1 MQNASNPEH
10 PTPFLTQ
17 FLAGVRAGL
26 PVAVGYVPIAIAFG
40 ALATKAHLSPSEAVL
55 MSALV
60 FAGASQ
66 FMAVG
71 MMVSGAG
78 GLQIVI
84 ATLFINLRHLIMSM
98 AVHHTVEET
107 NRPWRALLSFGIT
120 DETFALLTLQDAN
133 AQGRPT
139 HLFAAGLMGVA
150 YGGWVAG
157 TAIGS
162 FGAEMIPPAVS
173 ASMTVGLYAMFIALL
188 MPHVRRSWRV
198 AFIAGS
204 SMALNAV
211 LVSFMST
218 GWAIVVSTT
227 LGASLGLLAGEAEA

>member
-1 MQNASNPEH
+1 MQNAIEH
-10 PTPFLTQ
+10 ERMTQ
-17 FLAGVRAGL
+17 FSKQFLSGVRAGL

-40 ALATKAHLSPSEAVL
+40 ALATKANLSPQEAVL

-71 MMVSGAG
+71 MMLSGAG
-78 GLQIVI
+78 GVQIVI

-98 AVHHTVEET
+98 AVHHKVKEA
-107 NRPWRALLSFGIT
+107 NRSWRSLLSFGIT
-120 DETFALLTLQDAN
+120 DETFALLTLTKDQ
-133 AQGRPT
+133 AQHT
-139 HLFAAGLMGVA
+139 HLFAAGLIGVA
-150 YGGWVAG
+150 YFGWVLG

-162 FGAEMIPPAVS
+162 FGAQMIPSAVS

-188 MPHVRRSWRV
+188 VPHVRRSWRV

-204 SMALNAV
+204 SMALNAA
-211 LVSFMST
+211 LTSFMSA
-218 GWAIVVSTT
+218 GWAIVIATT
-227 LGASLGLLAGEAEA
+227 LGASLGLLVGEEDA

>member
-1 MQNASNPEH
+1 MQNT
-10 PTPFLTQ
+10 TPDKQTTQ
-17 FLAGVRAGL
+17 PLQQFFSGARAGL

-40 ALATKAHLSPSEAVL
+40 ALATRAQLSPREAVL

-71 MMVSGAG
+71 MMLSGAG

-84 ATLFINLRHLIMSM
+84 ATLFVNLRHLIMSM
-98 AVHHTVEET
+98 AVHHTVKEAS
-107 NRPWRALLSFGIT
+107 RPWRALLSFGVT
-120 DETFALLTLQDAN
+120 DETFALLTLQN
-133 AQGRPT
+133 AKNHAHHT
-139 HLFAAGLMGVA
+139 HWFAAGLIGAA
-150 YGGWVAG
+150 YTGWVVG

-162 FGAEMIPPAVS
+162 FGAQMIPPAVS

-211 LVSFMST
+211 LSSISA
-218 GWAIVVSTT
+218 GWAIVISTT
-227 LGASLGLLAGEAEA
+227 LGAALGLWVQEADV

>member
-1 MQNASNPEH
+1 MQNAINPERT
-10 PTPFLTQ
+10 TPFLKQ

-26 PVAVGYVPIAIAFG
+26 PVAGGYVPIAMAFG
-40 ALATKAHLSPSEAVL
+40 AVATQAHLSPAEAVL

-98 AVHHTVEET
+98 AVHHTLEET
-107 NRPWRALLSFGIT
+107 SRAWRALLSFGVT
-120 DETFALLTLQDAN
+120 DETFALLTLQKAE
-133 AQGRPT
+133 AGARPT

-150 YGGWVAG
+150 YVGWVAG

-188 MPHVRRSWRV
+188 TPHVRRSWRV

-211 LVSFMST
+211 LVSVMST
-218 GWAIVVSTT
+218 GWAIVASTAV
-227 LGASLGLLAGEAEA
+227 GASLGLLVGEAEA